1 MTVTSLVAVV
11 APRTDRIIQNGLGAF
26 ESGENMLQNGVL
38 HF

>member
-1 MTVTSLVAVV
+1 MTLVT
-11 APRTDRIIQNGLGAF
+11 PRTDRIIQNGLRPF